1 MDHIHITTYI
11 MGIITVCHTRV
22 SALKSLMRKV
32 LERLVGSAVD
42 EEEEE
47 EEEEAE
53 KPGGTRPHLKGAHC
67 TLATLCE
74 WYETK
79 NKVGDPAVSGFC
91 SLTGRRY
98 TC

>member
-1 MDHIHITTYI
+1 
-11 MGIITVCHTRV
+11 
-22 SALKSLMRKV
+22 MRKV
-32 LERLVGSAVD
+32 LERLVGSAAD
-42 EEEEE
+42 EDEE

-53 KPGGTRPHLKGAHC
+53 QPGNTHLNPKGAHC

-79 NKVGDPAVSGFC
+79 TKVGDPAGSGFC
-91 SLTGRRY
+91 SLTGRRH

>member
-1 MDHIHITTYI
+1 M
-11 MGIITVCHTRV
+11 CHTWV

-32 LERLVGSAVD
+32 LERLVGSAAED
-42 EEEEE
+42 EEE
-47 EEEEAE
+47 
-53 KPGGTRPHLKGAHC
+53 GDTHPHPKGAHC

-79 NKVGDPAVSGFC
+79 SKVGDPAGCGFG
-91 SLTGRRY
+91 SLTGRRH